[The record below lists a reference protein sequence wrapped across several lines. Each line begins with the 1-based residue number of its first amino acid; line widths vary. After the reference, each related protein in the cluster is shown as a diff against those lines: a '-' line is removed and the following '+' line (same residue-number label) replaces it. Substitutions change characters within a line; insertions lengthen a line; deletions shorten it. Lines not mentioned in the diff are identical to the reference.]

1 MKTIFVPVSGTPTDG
16 AVFAT
21 ALALG
26 RLLPSAHLEFY
37 HLRLD
42 PCESALRHPPANFSV
57 GAAVGATLSHFEARD
72 RSLAVEAAHHFQ
84 DFCERHDV
92 PLLDT
97 PMPAESLS
105 AGWTEELNYP
115 EERLLL
121 HARHSDLTVLGRQ
134 HTLDLMPED
143 MIGQLLRSSGRPVVV
158 APEVAPTSPIRTV
171 LIGWKETAECARA
184 LTAAM
189 PLLSRAQRV
198 ILATLTNDR
207 DRSRIWL
214 EHLMKQ
220 LTWNGVKAQT
230 LTLPETSQPNSRQ
243 LLEIAATEQA
253 DLLVIGGYGHN
264 AVREHYFGGVTRDL
278 LGAASVPLF
287 LMH

>member
-26 RLLPSAHLEFY
+26 QTLPGAHLEFY

-42 PCESALRHPPANFSV
+42 PCESALRHPAANFCI

-72 RSLAVEAAHHFQ
+72 RSLTSDAVHHFQ

-92 PLLDT
+92 PVLEA
-97 PMPAESLS
+97 PMAAQSLS
-105 AGWTEELNYP
+105 AAWTEELNYP
-115 EERLLL
+115 EERLLF

-134 HTLDLMPED
+134 HTLDLMPEG
-143 MIGQLLRSSGRPVVV
+143 MIGQLLRGSGRPIVV
-158 APEVAPTSPIRTV
+158 APEAAPTGPIRTILV
-171 LIGWKETAECARA
+171 GWKETAECARA
-184 LTAAM
+184 LSAAM

-198 ILATLTNDR
+198 ILGALTNDR
-207 DRSRIWL
+207 DRSRVWL
-214 EHLMKQ
+214 EHLARQ
-220 LTWNGVKAQT
+220 LNWNGVQA
-230 LTLPETSQPNSRQ
+230 ETSILPQTARSISQQ
-243 LLEIAATEQA
+243 LLQTAAAERA

-264 AVREHYFGGVTRDL
+264 EVREYYFGGVTRDL
-278 LGAASVPLF
+278 LKAASLPLF
-287 LMH
+287 MMH

>member
-1 MKTIFVPVSGTPTDG
+1 MTTIFVPVSGTSTDS

-21 ALALG
+21 AFALA
-26 RLLPSAHLEFY
+26 RLLAEVHLDFY

-42 PCESALRHPPANFSV
+42 PCESALRHPPSNFCV

-72 RSLAVEAAHHFQ
+72 HSLAASSAQHFQ
-84 DFCERHDV
+84 DFCEQHDV
-92 PLLDT
+92 PVLDA
-97 PMPAESLS
+97 PIGAPGLS

-121 HARHSDLTVLGRQ
+121 HARHADLTVLGRQ
-134 HTLDLMPED
+134 HTLNLMPAD
-143 MIGQLLRSSGRPVVV
+143 LIGQLLARSGRPVVV
-158 APEVAPTSPIRTV
+158 APEAAPANPIRTILV
-171 LIGWKETAECARA
+171 GWKETAECARA

-198 ILATLTNDR
+198 IFSTVTNDAAR
-207 DRSRIWL
+207 ASRSL
-214 EHLMKQ
+214 EHLAKQ
-220 LTWNGVKAQT
+220 LTWNGVRAET
-230 LTLPETSQPNSRQ
+230 LTLPATYRPISRQ
-243 LLEIAATEQA
+243 LAETAAAQQA

-264 AVREHYFGGVTRDL
+264 ALREHYFGGVTRDL
-278 LGAASVPLF
+278 LSGAGLPVF